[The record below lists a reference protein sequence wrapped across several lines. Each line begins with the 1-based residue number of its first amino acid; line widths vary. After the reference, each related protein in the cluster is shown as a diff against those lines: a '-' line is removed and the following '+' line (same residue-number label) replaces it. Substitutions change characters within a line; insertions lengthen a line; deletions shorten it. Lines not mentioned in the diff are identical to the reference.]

1 MSVGRGKSLLLGPAL
16 QPDGSRTMAYRAL
29 KALVCGQCG
38 AEIAVGRIFARHSRH
53 LRAATGYLS
62 SAPVC
67 AICRPLRV
75 ESATEAPA
83 RVPTDEERHEG

>member
-1 MSVGRGKSLLLGPAL
+1 
-16 QPDGSRTMAYRAL
+16 
-29 KALVCGQCG
+29 
-38 AEIAVGRIFARHSRH
+38 VGRIFARHSRH

-83 RVPTDEERHEG
+83 RAPTDEERHEG